1 MMGSTWG
8 LGYDMT
14 GGWFGM
20 LLIPLLLIGVIIYA
34 VIKLS
39 GNSNIRNGREFD
51 NALEILNERFVR
63 GEISEE
69 EYSQK
74 KTLLLRR

>member
-1 MMGSTWG
+1 MGWG
-8 LGYDMT
+8 YGMT

-20 LLIPLLLIGVIIYA
+20 MLIPLLLIVVIVYA
-34 VIKLS
+34 VINLT
-39 GNSNIRNGREFD
+39 GNNNIRNEREFD
-51 NALEILNERFVR
+51 SALEILNERFVR

-69 EYSQK
+69 DYKQK

>member
-1 MMGSTWG
+1 MMGWG
-8 LGYDMT
+8 YGMT

-20 LLIPLLLIGVIIYA
+20 MLIPLLLIVVIVYA
-34 VIKLS
+34 VINLT
-39 GNSNIRNGREFD
+39 GNNNIRNEREFD
-51 NALEILNERFVR
+51 SALEILNERFVR

-69 EYSQK
+69 DYKQK